1 MHRWKRILC
10 LIAGCLL
17 GAGTFSVATAQA
29 DDETTI
35 KYRQSVMKGVGGH
48 TGAIFQIVKKDI
60 PHKDHLLAHARALN
74 DLLAMTKD
82 AFKAETSGGK
92 TRAKPKIWTDF
103 AGFEKAAREAEMASA
118 ELVVAVDSSNEMEI
132 SKKFAAVQDT
142 CKGCHKEYREKKK

>member
-1 MHRWKRILC
+1 MHRWKRVSC
-10 LIAGCLL
+10 LVAGCLF
-17 GAGTFSVATAQA
+17 GAGAFSVATAQA

-60 PHKDHLLAHARALN
+60 PHKDHLSAHARALN
-74 DLLAMTKD
+74 DLLAMANE
-82 AFKAETSGGK
+82 AFKVETSGGK

-103 AGFEKAAREAEMASA
+103 AGFEKARREAEMASA
-118 ELVVAVDSSNEMEI
+118 ALLAAVDSGSEMEI
-132 SKKFAAVQDT
+132 SKKFGAMTDT